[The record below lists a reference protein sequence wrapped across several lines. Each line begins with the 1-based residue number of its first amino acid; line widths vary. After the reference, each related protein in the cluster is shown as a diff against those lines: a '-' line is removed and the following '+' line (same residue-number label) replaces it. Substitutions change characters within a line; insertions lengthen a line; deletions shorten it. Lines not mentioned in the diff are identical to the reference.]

1 MMKKVLFV
9 AAVAMSLV
17 FSGCMKEDD
26 TYKKLKPVQPGLNIY
41 TGAMNQ
47 NIVSMQ
53 QANFGLRL
61 AMLVAEADKQQ
72 KTIDEVTVGQQ
83 QYTAEKAVAG
93 QCQSRDYG
101 ERL

>member
-41 TGAMNQ
+41 TG
-47 NIVSMQ
+47 VP
-53 QANFGLRL
+53 
-61 AMLVAEADKQQ
+61 
-72 KTIDEVTVGQQ
+72 
-83 QYTAEKAVAG
+83 
-93 QCQSRDYG
+93 
-101 ERL
+101 

>member
-53 QANFGLRL
+53 Q
-61 AMLVAEADKQQ
+61 
-72 KTIDEVTVGQQ
+72 KTIDEVTVGSSNTLLKRQLLGNAKVE
-83 QYTAEKAVAG
+83 TTTR
-93 QCQSRDYG
+93 SRSMPIMPTSTLMSA
-101 ERL
+101 RARC

>member
-1 MMKKVLFV
+1 MMKKVLFCSGRGYV
-9 AAVAMSLV
+9 AG

-61 AMLVAEADKQQ
+61 AMLVAEA
-72 KTIDEVTVGQQ
+72 TN
-83 QYTAEKAVAG
+83 
-93 QCQSRDYG
+93 SRK
-101 ERL
+101 RSTK

>member
-53 QANFGLRL
+53 QANSACGLRCWWPRP
-61 AMLVAEADKQQ
+61 
-72 KTIDEVTVGQQ
+72 TN
-83 QYTAEKAVAG
+83 
-93 QCQSRDYG
+93 SRK
-101 ERL
+101 RSTK

>member
-41 TGAMNQ
+41 TCLLYTSDA
-47 NIVSMQ
+47 
-53 QANFGLRL
+53 
-61 AMLVAEADKQQ
+61 AD
-72 KTIDEVTVGQQ
+72 E
-83 QYTAEKAVAG
+83 
-93 QCQSRDYG
+93 
-101 ERL
+101 